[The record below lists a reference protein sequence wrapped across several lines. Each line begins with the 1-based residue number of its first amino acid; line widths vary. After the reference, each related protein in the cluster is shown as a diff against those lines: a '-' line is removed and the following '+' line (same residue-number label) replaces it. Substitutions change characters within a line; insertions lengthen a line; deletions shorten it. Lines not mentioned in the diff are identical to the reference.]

1 MIKTILI
8 GYDETD
14 ASRRALE
21 RAATLT
27 KALEAKLV
35 VTSVAP
41 VTVPASARSIGTDPV
56 EPASEHRAELHDA
69 HVYLESQG
77 VTADYIEAVGHEADS
92 ILEAARERSAD
103 MIVVGS
109 REVNALQRLLGQ
121 SVSNAV
127 SHGAHCDV
135 LIVH

>member
-1 MIKTILI
+1 MITTIVI

-14 ASRRALE
+14 PARRALE
-21 RAATLT
+21 RAAQLA
-27 KALEAKLV
+27 KAFEAKLV

-41 VTVPASARSIGTDPV
+41 VTTPASARSIGTDPV
-56 EPASEHRAELHDA
+56 DTASDHRAELHDA

-77 VTADYIEAVGHEADS
+77 VTADYIEAVGHEAES

-103 MIVVGS
+103 LIVIGS
-109 REVNALQRLLGQ
+109 RELSALHRLLGQ
-121 SVSNAV
+121 SVSDAV
-127 SHGAHCDV
+127 SHGARCDV

>member
-1 MIKTILI
+1 MIETILI

-14 ASRRALE
+14 PSRRALE
-21 RAATLT
+21 RAATLA
-27 KALEAKLV
+27 KAFEAKLV

-41 VTVPASARSIGTDPV
+41 VTAPASARSIGTDPV
-56 EPASEHRAELHDA
+56 DTAADHRAELHDA

-77 VTADYIEAVGHEADS
+77 VTADYIEAVGHEAES

-109 REVNALQRLLGQ
+109 REVGRLHRLLGQ
-121 SVSNAV
+121 SVSDAV

>member
-21 RAATLT
+21 RAAQLA
-27 KALEAKLV
+27 KGFDAKLV

-41 VTVPASARSIGTDPV
+41 VTTPASARSIGTDPV
-56 EPASEHRAELHDA
+56 DTADDHRAELHDA
-69 HVYLESQG
+69 HVYLETQG
-77 VTADYIEAVGHEADS
+77 LTADYIEAVGHEADS

-103 MIVVGS
+103 IIVVGS
-109 REVNALQRLLGQ
+109 REVNALHRLLGQ

>member
-8 GYDETD
+8 GYDESE

-21 RAATLT
+21 RAAALA
-27 KALEAKLV
+27 KAFEAKLV

-41 VTVPASARSIGTDPV
+41 VTITTTGRSIGADPV
-56 EPASEHRAELHDA
+56 EPASEHLQELSEA
-69 HVYLESQG
+69 RTYLQG
-77 VTADYIEAVGHEADS
+77 EGIEAAYVEAVGHEAES
-92 ILEAARERSAD
+92 ILAAAREHSAD

-109 REVNALQRLLGQ
+109 RELTVLHRLLGQ
-121 SVSNAV
+121 SVSDAV
-127 SHGAHCDV
+127 SHGARCDV

>member
-1 MIKTILI
+1 VIETILI

-14 ASRRALE
+14 PSRRALG
-21 RAATLT
+21 RAATLA
-27 KALEAKLV
+27 KAFEAKLV

-41 VTVPASARSIGTDPV
+41 VTAPASARSIGTDPV
-56 EPASEHRAELHDA
+56 DTAADHRAELHDA

-77 VTADYIEAVGHEADS
+77 VTADYIEAVGHEAES

-109 REVNALQRLLGQ
+109 REVGRLHRLLGQ
-121 SVSNAV
+121 SVSDAV

>member
-1 MIKTILI
+1 VIKTILI

-14 ASRRALE
+14 PSRRALE
-21 RAATLT
+21 RAASLA
-27 KALEAKLV
+27 KAFEAKLV

-41 VTVPASARSIGTDPV
+41 VTAPASARSIGTDPV
-56 EPASEHRAELHDA
+56 DTAADHRAELHDA

-77 VTADYIEAVGHEADS
+77 VTADYIEAVGHEAGS
-92 ILEAARERSAD
+92 ILEAARQRSAD

-109 REVNALQRLLGQ
+109 RELSHLQRLLGQ
-121 SVSNAV
+121 SVSDAV
-127 SHGAHCDV
+127 SHGARCDV

>member
-14 ASRRALE
+14 PSRRALE
-21 RAATLT
+21 RAATLA
-27 KALEAKLV
+27 KAFEAKLV

-41 VTVPASARSIGTDPV
+41 VTAPASARSIGTDPV
-56 EPASEHRAELHDA
+56 DTAADHRAELHDA

-77 VTADYIEAVGHEADS
+77 VTADYIEAVGHEAES

-109 REVNALQRLLGQ
+109 REVGRLHRLLGQ
-121 SVSNAV
+121 SVSDAV

>member
-1 MIKTILI
+1 VIKTILI

-21 RAATLT
+21 RAAQLA
-27 KALEAKLV
+27 KAFDAKLV

-41 VTVPASARSIGTDPV
+41 VTTPASARSIGTDPV
-56 EPASEHRAELHDA
+56 DTAADHRAELHDA
-69 HVYLESQG
+69 HVYLETQG
-77 VTADYIEAVGHEADS
+77 ATADYIEAVGHEAES

-109 REVNALQRLLGQ
+109 REVSRLQRLLGQ

>member
-1 MIKTILI
+1 VIETILI

-14 ASRRALE
+14 PSRRALE
-21 RAATLT
+21 RAATLA
-27 KALEAKLV
+27 KAFEAKLV

-41 VTVPASARSIGTDPV
+41 VTAPASARSIGTDPV
-56 EPASEHRAELHDA
+56 DTAADHRAELHDA

-77 VTADYIEAVGHEADS
+77 VTADYIEAVGHEAES

-109 REVNALQRLLGQ
+109 REVGRLHRLLGQ
-121 SVSNAV
+121 SVSDAV